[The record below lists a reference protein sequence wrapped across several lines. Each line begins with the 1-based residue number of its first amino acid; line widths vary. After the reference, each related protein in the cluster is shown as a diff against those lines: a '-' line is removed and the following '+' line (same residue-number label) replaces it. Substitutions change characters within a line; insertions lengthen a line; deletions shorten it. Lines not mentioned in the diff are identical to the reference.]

1 MTTFAEYET
10 MCLDAAR
17 VELAADVA
25 RFDPKLASEL
35 LNQGPITS
43 GPENAI
49 VVGSTVRR
57 AEKLLLGVAEGDGT
71 EAEEAKAALLRIDL
85 LMSEVWAS
93 LGFLAKTALEA
104 ELERKTA

>member
-17 VELAADVA
+17 VELASDVA
-25 RFDPKLASEL
+25 RFDAKLASEL
-35 LNQGPITS
+35 LNQAPITT

-49 VVGSTVRR
+49 AVGSTIRR
-57 AEKLLLGVAEGDGT
+57 AEKLLLGVADGNGS
-71 EAEEAKAALLRIDL
+71 EADEARTALLRIDL

-93 LGFLAKTALEA
+93 LGYLAKSAHES
-104 ELERKTA
+104 EIERKTA